1 VTARNVPGAAST
13 WVVERVAGPRRPAE
27 VVGHGPD
34 AVYVDVD
41 GDCVGVLARDAV
53 DLPIG
58 LRTTLPRLPGL
69 DTGTPVVVGDGAVR
83 LGEDVV
89 TVTRLVDPV
98 VPRLGRLP
106 PWTPGVQLD
115 LPAPALRALAD
126 SDAEAVLALLGR
138 GDGLTPSGDDVLAGW
153 MVARYATER
162 SLTPVVDVVL
172 RAAADRT
179 TRLSATLLR
188 RAAEGEAIRVCRDLL
203 LALRSG
209 SGVDAARDRLL
220 RIGHTSGA
228 ALALGISLGL
238 EDAG

>member
-1 VTARNVPGAAST
+1 
-13 WVVERVAGPRRPAE
+13 
-27 VVGHGPD
+27 VVGHGPH
-34 AVYVDVD
+34 AVYVDVG

-58 LRTTLPRLPGL
+58 LRTTLPRLPDVGS
-69 DTGTPVVVGDGAVR
+69 GAPVEVGDGGVR
-83 LGEDVV
+83 IGEYAV

-98 VPRLGRLP
+98 VPRLGPLP
-106 PWTPGVQLD
+106 RWSPGVRLE
-115 LPAPALRALAD
+115 LPESALRALAD
-126 SDAEAVLALLGR
+126 SDAEAAMALLGR

-153 MVARYATER
+153 MVARYATGR
-162 SLTPVVDVVL
+162 ALTPVVDVVL
-172 RAAADRT
+172 TEAADRT

-203 LALRSG
+203 LSLRSG
-209 SGVDAARDRLL
+209 SGVDEARDRLL

-228 ALALGISLGL
+228 ALAVGISLGL

>member
-1 VTARNVPGAAST
+1 M
-13 WVVERVAGPRRPAE
+13 AGPWRPAE
-27 VVGHGPD
+27 VVGHGSH

-41 GDCVGVLARDAV
+41 GDCIGVLARDAV

-69 DTGTPVVVGDGAVR
+69 VADARVEVGDGAVR
-83 LGEDVV
+83 LGEYVV

-98 VPRLGRLP
+98 VPRLGPLP
-106 PWTPGVQLD
+106 PWSPGVQLD

-126 SDAEAVLALLGR
+126 SDADAVLALLGR

-162 SLTPVVDVVL
+162 TLAPVVDVVL
-172 RAAADRT
+172 AEAPDRT

-188 RAAEGEAIRVCRDLL
+188 RAATGEAIRVCRDLL
-203 LALRSG
+203 LAMRSG
-209 SGVDAARDRLL
+209 SGVDDARDRLL
-220 RIGHTSGA
+220 RVGHTSGA